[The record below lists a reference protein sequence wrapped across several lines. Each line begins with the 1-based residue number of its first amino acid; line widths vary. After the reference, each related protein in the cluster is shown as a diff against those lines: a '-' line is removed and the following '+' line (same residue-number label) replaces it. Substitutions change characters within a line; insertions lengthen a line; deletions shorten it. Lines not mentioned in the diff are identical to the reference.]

1 MPDKVAIHLPS
12 MLTRKSVYDRMKQE
26 RVECASLVSQSQFY
40 ALWSKHYPHVS
51 IPAVSIDGS
60 FDNPCNGDSC
70 EGWLS
75 LVCGLQAKKLSPADY
90 RAPPV
95 MSNQIM
101 KACAK
106 DRQPIPEV
114 CRTTSLV

>member
-51 IPAVSIDGS
+51 IPAVSK
-60 FDNPCNGDSC
+60 FH
-70 EGWLS
+70 
-75 LVCGLQAKKLSPADY
+75 Y
-90 RAPPV
+90 
-95 MSNQIM
+95 
-101 KACAK
+101 
-106 DRQPIPEV
+106 
-114 CRTTSLV
+114 